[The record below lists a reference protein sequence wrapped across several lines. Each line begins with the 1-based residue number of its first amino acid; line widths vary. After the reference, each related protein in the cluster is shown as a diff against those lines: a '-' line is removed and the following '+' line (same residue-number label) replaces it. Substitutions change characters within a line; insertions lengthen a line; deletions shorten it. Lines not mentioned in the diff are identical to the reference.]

1 MVEAGSDTCNLLLL
15 VAVVLIMVIL
25 KVVVLMV
32 VVLMVV
38 VLKMKILMAEVLM
51 VECLKMKILMV
62 VQEVEH
68 LEVVHW
74 VVELLYQTPILT
86 TSVKSLLN

>member
-32 VVLMVV
+32 VVL
-38 VLKMKILMAEVLM
+38 KMKILMAEVLM

-62 VQEVEH
+62 VREVEH
-68 LEVVHW
+68 LGVVHW

>member
-1 MVEAGSDTCNLLLL
+1 MVEAGSDTCNLLLM

-32 VVLMVV
+32 VV
-38 VLKMKILMAEVLM
+38 
-51 VECLKMKILMV
+51 LKMKILMV

>member
-25 KVVVLMV
+25 KV